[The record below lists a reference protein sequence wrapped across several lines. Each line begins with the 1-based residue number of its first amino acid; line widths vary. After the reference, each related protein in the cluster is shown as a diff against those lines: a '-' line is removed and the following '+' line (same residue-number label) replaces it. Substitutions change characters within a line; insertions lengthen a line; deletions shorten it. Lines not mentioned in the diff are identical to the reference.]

1 MESPEESLSRPIT
14 LNADTAIVH
23 LPIQS
28 GTPRTKFI
36 SLNGV
41 IVISKA
47 SSSPKQLHT
56 GIYLTLCPEFCLT
69 IPSANFWKMNKDK
82 LRL

>member
-1 MESPEESLSRPIT
+1 MESPEERLSRPIT
-14 LNADTAIVH
+14 FTAGTAIVH

-28 GTPRTKFI
+28 GTPMTKFI
-36 SLNGV
+36 SLNG
-41 IVISKA
+41 IIIISKA
-47 SSSPKQLHT
+47 STSPKQLHT

-69 IPSANFWKMNKDK
+69 IPSANFWNMNKDK